1 MQVLIIEDEK
11 HAAQNLVNLLTQIEP
26 QVKVMS
32 IIGTVKDSV
41 SWLNSNEPD
50 LIFMDVTL
58 SDGFSYEIFDHVDL
72 NIPVIVT
79 SSLGKRDVRL
89 SELHAMYY
97 LPKPI
102 DKREL
107 AKSINKFREM
117 DGLSKGVKGNTTS
130 LKGGG
135 SSGSSSKKGFLSR
148 ISKKIRRKD

>member
-50 LIFMDVTL
+50 LIFMDVNL
-58 SDGFSYEIFDHVDL
+58 SDGFSYEIFERVDL
-72 NIPVIVT
+72 CIPVIVT
-79 SSLGKRDVRL
+79 TALGKKDVRL

-107 AKSINKFREM
+107 SKSLNKFKEFEGFPRA
-117 DGLSKGVKGNTTS
+117 VKGNTTS
-130 LKGGG
+130 LKGRD

-148 ISKKIRRKD
+148 ISQKIRRKD